1 MNEKALNIYHSTFM
15 VEVIK
20 ENSIEKTY
28 GFVINEGTESE
39 PKLVHYIQG
48 DVTAKGITRV
58 RMIFNYY
65 HDDHLMERSVSGKFI
80 PQKFSYD
87 SKNGVSIGEFPI
99 NVCGEKI
106 FTWL

>member
-1 MNEKALNIYHSTFM
+1 
-15 VEVIK
+15 
-20 ENSIEKTY
+20 
-28 GFVINEGTESE
+28 
-39 PKLVHYIQG
+39 
-48 DVTAKGITRV
+48 
-58 RMIFNYY
+58 MIFNYY

-99 NVCGEKI
+99 NVCDEKI